1 VHIFVELD
9 QIIHGKEGRNFKE
22 LNEKGWITY
31 LAFLVDVIV
40 L

>member
-1 VHIFVELD
+1 ME
-9 QIIHGKEGRNFKE
+9 KKGRNIEE

-31 LAFLVDVIV
+31 QAFLVDVIV

>member
-1 VHIFVELD
+1 ME
-9 QIIHGKEGRNFKE
+9 KNGRNIEE

-31 LAFLVDVIV
+31 LVFLVDVIV